1 MAQNEDYSPGGS
13 LSDSSEKL
21 LQRGRGNDSIY
32 VILVKGEV
40 HVTRH
45 RILLKVAASLMKV
58 TMSHDEQM
66 SL

>member
-1 MAQNEDYSPGGS
+1 MAQNEDYSLGGS
-13 LSDSSEKL
+13 LSDSSKKL

-32 VILVKGEV
+32 VILVKREV

>member
-13 LSDSSEKL
+13 LSDSSKKL
-21 LQRGRGNDSIY
+21 LQRGRGNVSIY
-32 VILVKGEV
+32 VILVKREV

-58 TMSHDEQM
+58 TTSHGEET
-66 SL
+66 